1 MSSSMSRIDCAHKN
15 IVLQYVPLLY
25 LAFCSE
31 ICRPEAE
38 ARAGDAP
45 THGTL
50 GQNLLEIRY

>member
-15 IVLQYVPLLY
+15 IVLQYVLLLY
-25 LAFCSE
+25 LAFCSDF
-31 ICRPEAE
+31 CRPEAE